1 MSIGR
6 FAQGLAGGLD
16 VGMRLGDRYRRGRD
30 EAKKKKSQED
40 LLGQL
45 RGELFE
51 TDAPEPEP
59 AKPGAVPSLATVG
72 VSGVGRP
79 RGDHPAA
86 AQGVK
91 GPTQPRLK
99 ELSPEQYS
107 DLYRR
112 YAAQAAMDPDLA
124 TAAKPALDFIKAQ
137 GMQSYVQ
144 GFQGDTSTVA
154 GALEYGEYLGRGA
167 AMFGE
172 IPDQGDAIERAKTA
186 DTSQRAWH
194 NQQSMDASRQDASA
208 ARWARVDIAREKGA
222 EDADPGKQIEQARK
236 GRESLF
242 RLLHAG
248 DTENARKQAAAMGI
262 NIDNIR
268 ESVVT
273 TPTGAQV
280 PTYEF
285 DILDQSGKVIGT
297 SNAFEQ
303 AMQHGSLSQQEDYYQ
318 TQKPKTASDKP
329 DPVVKTFREL
339 FSEPWMMRAKN
350 DDARLELLNLGDA
363 YAADLKSQGM
373 PDHKAAS
380 EAKSRVIRA
389 EARIAA
395 LQRTGADVDIMSAWD
410 NPDGEGGEDLPAW
423 MFKP

>member
-1 MSIGR
+1 MSLGH
-6 FAQGLAGGLD
+6 FTKGLAGGLD
-16 VGMRLGDRYRRGRD
+16 TGMRLGNRYRKGRD
-30 EAKKKKSQED
+30 EAKSKKAQDE

-51 TDAPEPEP
+51 VDATEP

-79 RGDHPAA
+79 NGGHPAA

-91 GPTQPRLK
+91 GPPQPRMK
-99 ELSPEQYS
+99 ELTPEQYS
-107 DLYRR
+107 DVYRR
-112 YAAQAAMDPDLA
+112 YAAQAALDPDLA
-124 TAAKPALDFIKAQ
+124 TAAKPALDFIRQQ

-144 GFQGDTSTVA
+144 GFQGDTSTIA
-154 GALEYGEYLGRGA
+154 GALEYGEYLGRGSV
-167 AMFGE
+167 MFGDV
-172 IPDQGDAIERAKTA
+172 PDQKEVLDRAKTA

-194 NQQSMDASRQDASA
+194 NQDSLDRSRQDASA
-208 ARWARVDIAREKGA
+208 ARWARIDQAGQKEQ
-222 EDADPGKQIEQARK
+222 DPGKQIEQARK
-236 GRESLF
+236 ARESLF
-242 RLLHAG
+242 LLLHAG

-268 ESVVT
+268 ESFVT
-273 TPTGAQV
+273 TPTGEQV

-285 DILDQSGKVIGT
+285 EILDESGKIIGT
-297 SNAFEQ
+297 SNAYEQ
-303 AMQHGSLSQQEDYYQ
+303 AMRHGSLSQQEDYYAS
-318 TQKPKTASDKP
+318 PKSKAASDKP
-329 DPVVKTFREL
+329 DPVVKTFRGL